1 MKMSRVEVNS
11 VVIPKKT
18 PQQEK
23 IPQKQNIVK
32 SMIGRFARW
41 RARGRHENLWG
52 YSFILPWI
60 IGFFLLVAFPFF
72 FSLYISLTNWNI
84 LGARKFIGLRNFQE
98 ILFLDPRIWKTLYN
112 TAYLAFFCVI
122 ICTIVALGLALLVNQ
137 KVKFKSTFRLVF
149 YLPSVV
155 AGVSLFILWTW
166 IFDPSRKGL
175 MNMVIGFFGLGPI
188 GWHKS
193 EIWVKP
199 SLILMYCFLVG
210 GGMMIFLAGLQGIS
224 EQLYESA
231 EIDGAS
237 RMRKFFSITL
247 PMLSPTLFLQLTM
260 GIIGYFQVFV
270 PIFIMTGGGPADASL
285 VLSLSIYRNAFE
297 WYRMGYA
304 CAISWFMFVVVMILT
319 AFHFIGSKRWV
330 YYEA

>member
-1 MKMSRVEVNS
+1 MSRVEVNS
-11 VVIPKKT
+11 VITTKKT

-23 IPQKQNIVK
+23 ISQKQNIVK
-32 SMIGRFARW
+32 GMIGRFARW
-41 RARGRHENLWG
+41 RSKGRHENLWG

-60 IGFFLLVAFPFF
+60 IGFFLLTAFPFF

-84 LGARKFIGLRNFQE
+84 LGARKFIGFRNFQE

-122 ICTIVALGLALLVNQ
+122 ICTIVAVGLALLVNQ
-137 KVKFKSTFRLVF
+137 KVKFVSIFRLVF

-155 AGVSLFILWTW
+155 AGVSLYILWTW

-210 GGMMIFLAGLQGIS
+210 GGVLIFLAGLQGIP

-304 CAISWFMFVVVMILT
+304 CAISWFLFVIVMVLT
-319 AFHFIGSKRWV
+319 VFHFIGSKRWV